1 MMEHQER
8 RLVFSKVIA
17 TVLVAATHGNGQAQ
31 QEDIFVGQ
39 TLHGLISK
47 ESVILLNLKLKEK
60 IQSRWLLSLKN
71 GGRGK
76 FVLSGKGVNYTVI
89 SNAFPFLSQLRKA
102 VFSLQ
107 HVNKESELQ
116 RGNDIK

>member
-1 MMEHQER
+1 MGHQER
-8 RLVFSKVIA
+8 RLVFSKVTA
-17 TVLVAATHGNGQAQ
+17 TVLEAATHGNGRAQ
-31 QEDIFVGQ
+31 PEDIFVGQ
-39 TLHGLISK
+39 TLVQGLISK
-47 ESVILLNLKLKEK
+47 GSVTLLNLKLKEK

-76 FVLSGKGVNYTVI
+76 FFLSGKGVNYTVI
-89 SNAFPFLSQLRKA
+89 SNASPFLSQLRKA

>member
-1 MMEHQER
+1 MECQER
-8 RLVFSKVIA
+8 KLVFSKVTA
-17 TVLVAATHGNGQAQ
+17 TVLVAATHGHGRAQ

-39 TLHGLISK
+39 TLVQGLISK
-47 ESVILLNLKLKEK
+47 GRVILLNLKLKEK

-76 FVLSGKGVNYTVI
+76 FFLSGKGVNYTVI
-89 SNAFPFLSQLRKA
+89 SNASPFLSQLRKA

-107 HVNKESELQ
+107 HVNKASELQ